1 MTLRSNCGEN
11 DLAGSQPAERVVEH
25 PTGICR
31 PLFIIMNAGSGR
43 TDAAAARDRLAS
55 LLHESNQPYEILL
68 CRQPRDLTAM
78 TNRAV
83 EQATLKNGIVVAA
96 GGDGTIRSVAQQVLG
111 AGLPFGVL
119 PQGTFNYFARDN
131 GLPQDSVAAA
141 AALVA
146 GARAGS
152 ERLVQVGQVNDQV
165 FLVNASLGLYPQLLE
180 DREDFKQ
187 RFGRS
192 RMVAR
197 WSALLT
203 LLRRDTE
210 MLLRLEYID
219 QEHARG
225 ADVIRAS
232 TLFVGNNALQLDR
245 VGLTEGEDMP
255 RGQLVALVLPPM
267 NAMQRLG
274 IALRGMLGRLG
285 SAPDAANFLCRHL
298 TVEPLART
306 LRRQVK
312 VAMDGESAWMRPPLV
327 FRVAPRALRL
337 VVPPPDWSEA
347 S

>member
-1 MTLRSNCGEN
+1 MTTLSNRGEK
-11 DLAGSQPAERVVEH
+11 DVGGSISAERVSEN
-25 PTGICR
+25 PTGNDR

-43 TDAAAARDRLAS
+43 DDAAAVRESLAK
-55 LLHESNQPYEILL
+55 LLREANQPYEILL
-68 CRQPRDLTAM
+68 CRRPRDLSAM
-78 TNRAV
+78 AIRAV
-83 EQATLKNGIVVAA
+83 EQATHQNGIVVAA

-152 ERLVQVGQVNDQV
+152 ERLIQVGQVNDQV

-187 RFGRS
+187 RYGRS

-210 MLLRLEYID
+210 MLLRLEYTD
-219 QEHARG
+219 QQRAHG
-225 ADVIRAS
+225 PDVIRAS

-245 VGLTEGEDMP
+245 VGLTEGQDMP
-255 RGQLVALVLPPM
+255 PGQLMILVLPPM
-267 NAMQRLG
+267 TAMERLG
-274 IALRGMLGRLG
+274 IALRGMLGQLG
-285 SAPDAANFLCRHL
+285 SATDTANFLSRHL
-298 TVEPLART
+298 TVEPLARAQ
-306 LRRQVK
+306 RQQVK

-327 FRVAPRALRL
+327 FRVAARPLRL
-337 VVPPPDWSEA
+337 IVPPPGWSEA